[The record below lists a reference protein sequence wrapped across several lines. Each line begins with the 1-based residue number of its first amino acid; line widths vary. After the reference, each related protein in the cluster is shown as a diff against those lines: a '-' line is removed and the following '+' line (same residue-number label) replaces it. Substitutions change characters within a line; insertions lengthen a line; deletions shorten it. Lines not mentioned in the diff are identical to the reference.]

1 MTSKPASSM
10 TAAEAAALHQQLAQ
24 EVEGHNRA
32 YYLDDAPVISD
43 ADYDALMARLRAL
56 EQDFPELETA
66 DSPTQGVGA
75 APEGTGFRKV
85 QHRVAMLSLGN
96 AFSTDEV
103 AEFVDKVRRF
113 LGLDDDAPVRLTAEP
128 KIDGLSASLRYED
141 GRFVLGATR
150 GDGSTGED
158 ITTNLRTL
166 DDIPATLKKRRGAGA
181 PAVFEVRGEVYM
193 KKSAFLALNERQAAA
208 GDKTFANPRN
218 AAAGSLRQLDSS
230 VTASRPLHFFAY
242 AWGEVSEADKDG
254 PDSQSG
260 WLTRLQDLGFAVN
273 PLARTCDS
281 LADLTAFYEEIG
293 AQRAALDYD
302 IDGIVF
308 KVDRLDWQRRLGFVS
323 RAPRWAIAQKFPP
336 EQAQTLLQGI
346 DIQVGRTGS
355 LTPVARLAPVN
366 VGGVMVANATLHNED
381 EIARKDVRVGDT
393 VVVQRAG
400 DVIPQVVGPIL
411 DKRPTDAA
419 PYVFP
424 DKCPICGSPAPR
436 IDAEVVRRCTG
447 GFACKAQ
454 VVERLKH
461 FVGRN
466 AFDIEGLGGKHIE
479 AFWAD
484 GLITAPADI
493 FALDEQADEI
503 EAREGWAAQSVEN
516 LIRNIEARR
525 TIDLDRFIFALGIRQ
540 VGQATARLLAK
551 TYGSYDAWR
560 AAMDVAQDRE
570 SDAYGELVNV
580 DGIGP
585 SVADDLLRFFA
596 DEGSRRVVDELAGAI
611 DIVDF
616 AAPQEDSPFA
626 GKTLVF
632 TGTLEKMTRNEA
644 KARAEALGA
653 KVAGSVSK
661 KTDLVIAGPGAGSKG
676 KKAVELGLQVVDEE
690 GWLALLAEATDD
702 AG

>member
-1 MTSKPASSM
+1 M
-10 TAAEAAALHQQLAQ
+10 TAKPPSAADTARHRQL
-24 EVEGHNRA
+24 VEEIKGHNRA
-32 YYLDDAPVISD
+32 YYLDDAPTISD
-43 ADYDALMARLRAL
+43 ADYDALMAQLRAL
-56 EQDFPELETA
+56 EAEYPDLETP

-85 QHRVAMLSLGN
+85 RHRVAMLSLGN
-96 AFSTDEV
+96 AFSHDEV

-113 LGLDDDAPVRLTAEP
+113 LGLDDETPVRLTAEP
-128 KIDGLSASLRYED
+128 KIDGLSASLRYEG

-158 ITTNLRTL
+158 ITANLRTL
-166 DDIPATLKKRRGAGA
+166 DDVPALLRGA
-181 PAVFEVRGEVYM
+181 PEVFEVRGEVYM

-230 VTASRPLHFFAY
+230 ITAARPLHFFAY
-242 AWGEVSEADKDG
+242 AWGEVSEAESDG
-254 PDSQSG
+254 PDSQWG
-260 WLTRLQDLGFAVN
+260 WLARLQDLGFAVN

-281 LADLTAFYEEIG
+281 LGELAEFYDDIA
-293 AQRAALDYD
+293 AQRGSLDYD

-323 RAPRWAIAQKFPP
+323 RAPRWAIAQKFPA
-336 EQAQTLLQGI
+336 EQAETVLEGI

-381 EIARKDVRVGDT
+381 EVARKDVRVGDT

-400 DVIPQVVGPIL
+400 DVIPQIVRAIVGR
-411 DKRPTDAA
+411 RPADAKA
-419 PYVFP
+419 YVFP
-424 DKCPICGSPAPR
+424 ETCPICGSPAPR
-436 IDAEVVRRCTG
+436 VDGEVVRRCTG

-484 GLITAPADI
+484 GLVTAPADI
-493 FALDEQADEI
+493 FFLKDRRDEI
-503 EAREGWAAQSVEN
+503 EAREGWAAQSVDN
-516 LIRNIEARR
+516 LTANIEARR

-551 TYGSYDAWR
+551 TYGAYGAWR
-560 AAMDVAQDRE
+560 VAMDAAQDRDG
-570 SDAYGELVNV
+570 DAYAELVNV

-585 SVADDLLRFFA
+585 SVADDLLCFLA
-596 DEGSRRVVDELAGAI
+596 DKGNRKLVDDLAEAVNI
-611 DIVDF
+611 ADF
-616 AAPQEDSPFA
+616 AAPQDDSPFA
-626 GKTLVF
+626 GKTVVF

-676 KKAVELGLQVVDEE
+676 KKAADLGLTVVDED
-690 GWLALLAEATDD
+690 GWLALLAEAGD
-702 AG
+702 